1 MGWQPH
7 VVHRRTPAGRVFSGQ
22 VMTRVPRNR
31 SHTLAQRPPRIPM
44 ANQANPRNIHIAL
57 TGINNPETPSMP
69 LAIRGS
75 AR

>member
-1 MGWQPH
+1 
-7 VVHRRTPAGRVFSGQ
+7 
-22 VMTRVPRNR
+22 
-31 SHTLAQRPPRIPM
+31 M